1 MAVKFFKNAY
11 KGNAN
16 ESVAINPAHVV
27 SVWEAI
33 YVSPDTNEVS
43 TTTNLFTV
51 TGQTF
56 QIDETFLEV
65 FARLN
70 EV

>member
-1 MAVKFFKNAY
+1 MAVKMFTNLF
-11 KGNAN
+11 KGNATD
-16 ESVAINPAHVV
+16 SVAINPAHVV

-33 YVSPDTNEVS
+33 HVTETNEVS
-43 TTTNLFTV
+43 TVTSLFTV

-56 QIDETFLEV
+56 QLEDTYLEV
-65 FARLN
+65 VSRLN